1 MSNTIEQNI
10 CDAVDILVNRAI
22 SQANFD
28 KTISAIVVECVDEVS
43 GRYKVRYQEGTYYAT
58 SDNAAHYGVNTEVY
72 VLIPGGDFSKEK
84 KIIGSVK
91 NLGKGYGVIA
101 DGDEG
106 YNYIGTNVIDFNG
119 EIGLCSYKGE
129 DTKILYQHGA
139 TNQLLNINIEAV
151 EEYFKKSTH
160 IIAGARFKTNLAREQ
175 KNYGNYGLIFTLE
188 FLDDSKGTSVLKD
201 YIIDVDN
208 MLGQPFNLITPT
220 RQIEEFEING
230 ANFKKIEKI
239 TLFAKDFPNKKD
251 DMPDDIFMRDIELT
265 GAEQLNPALLNSYY
279 LSILTPQGTFFPV
292 DSNEDSKLTLK
303 AEAKYQGKALQE
315 SIHKMEFYW
324 FREHTGVDSKHRAF
338 CSYGGQGWE
347 CLNDYNVIS
356 AVYDE
361 DGKLVSDSKVE
372 WISGKSS
379 FEVSKKESFAKETKY
394 KCVCLYNNMTL
405 ANEIIIKN
413 NDAIHEIKIES
424 SNGTEFSYDKG
435 ETTLTCKVDNEE
447 NLSYNYYWIKTNN
460 VGTYEKINSD
470 KESQDVIEQANTL
483 KTNLEASFKNE
494 NENEKVYPEQK
505 GSLKNPEKYNLIYP
519 LVIAKYGESA
529 TYQNIV
535 DFCEAYIAD
544 KSNYY
549 CYKNKINNLPIRTI
563 TNYATYSC
571 SVFEVKNGKEN
582 FIGTA
587 SIKITNSFEKQ
598 IGYTLV
604 INNGTQLFKYDEAGL
619 SPSHKANEYPQ
630 EIKTLTFTLFDEK
643 GNMVEEDDI
652 RRNAKVT
659 WKFPAKE
666 TLLLSLTDVNESDDN
681 YKYSTDTLL
690 YTFDISPTYNV
701 QRNFND
707 IELEILYQ
715 GKLLKAKT
723 DFTFL
728 KEGNIGANGAD
739 YICRIV
745 SNIKDGDI
753 PPELPMV
760 IYKTV
765 DNARNWHVNYN
776 VKGDGGTGEFGT
788 LLTKYNTLFKVEL
801 YKDGEKVELSSD
813 SEVNWSFLRNR
824 YNSENSDGGLF
835 NITKEGKISAV
846 GSYNT
851 ETIGNQHPAHIV
863 KAEVIHEGKRYIAT
877 QPLAMAIVDSGYD
890 ISLAEDTGFTSVM
903 YASDGTRPS
912 YDSTNPF
919 KIVVKKKIGE
929 DIVDYSLSDKL
940 TYEWSNYGW
949 VYSKGNG
956 WINTNLITPFDSD
969 TIEKNEKKFQ
979 PDTAYDGQC
988 VSIAVECQI
997 SEDNDVKARIHIP
1010 VHYYFNRYGLAALN
1024 DWDGNSISIDKDGNG
1039 MILSPQ
1045 VGAGKKN
1052 DDNSFTGVLIGTVDD
1067 VQDSSQQTG
1076 LLGYANGVRSIFLDA
1091 ETGKAE
1097 FGIKGSNQIIIDPSS
1112 GKAEIKSG
1120 NYNTSKKTGM
1130 LIDFSTPKIEFGS
1143 GNFSVNNEGK
1153 ITAKGGGS
1161 IAGWSIGDRRL
1172 TSNEGAVGIASINDK
1187 IDGTKHGYAF
1197 WAGNRSPA
1205 SAKFSV
1211 KHDGTL
1217 KAERGT
1223 IGGWNINDKNIYT
1236 GDLTSAATSAPDS
1249 GAIRLSSGTFSAK
1262 IAGQEAS
1269 TWRFNIGNKF
1279 GVTKDGNIHAS
1290 GGRIAGWTIDQD
1302 SISTGTIINDPTKP
1316 PDVNAVRL
1324 CKTTYA
1330 SKVTG
1335 RELSYLR
1342 FNIGSDFG
1350 VDQNGTLYA
1359 KGAYMDDVHL
1369 NKLWIGTNYVTLSY
1383 ASIQVVTGATLSLTK
1398 GYDGYN
1404 VFSNI
1409 PPRGSFKIGE
1419 RTFWA
1424 FTDYP
1429 SIETMYPVTGG
1440 DISLTYTTKSF
1451 AYLS

>member
-106 YNYIGTNVIDFNG
+106 YSYIGTNVIDFNG

-129 DTKILYQHGA
+129 DTKILYQHGE
-139 TNQLLNINIEAV
+139 TNQLLNINIEAA

-279 LSILTPQGTFFPV
+279 LSILTPQGTFFSV
-292 DSNEDSKLTLK
+292 DSNEDSKITLK

-347 CLNDYNVIS
+347 CLNDYNIIS

-361 DGKLVSDSKVE
+361 EGKLVSDSKVE

-394 KCVCLYNNMTL
+394 KCICLYNNMTL

-470 KESQDVIEQANTL
+470 EESQEAIEQANTL
-483 KTNLEASFKNE
+483 KTNLKNSFETK
-494 NENEKVYPEQK
+494 KVYPEQK

-535 DFCEAYIAD
+535 DFCEAFIAD

-619 SPSHKANEYPQ
+619 SPSHKANEHPQ

-643 GNMVEEDDI
+643 GNAVEEDDI

-728 KEGNIGANGAD
+728 KEGNIGANGTD

-745 SNIKDGDI
+745 PNIKDNDV
-753 PPELPMV
+753 PPELPMI

-765 DNARNWHVNYN
+765 DNTRNWHVNYN
-776 VKGDGGTGEFGT
+776 VKGDDGTGEFGT

-813 SEVNWSFLRNR
+813 SEVTWSFLRNR

-835 NITKEGKISAV
+835 NITEGGKVSAV
-846 GSYNT
+846 GSYNPD
-851 ETIGNQHPAHIV
+851 TIGNQHPAHIV
-863 KAEVIHEGKRYIAT
+863 KVEVIHEGKRYIAT
-877 QPLAMAIVDSGYD
+877 QPLVMAIADTGYD
-890 ISLAEDTGFTSVM
+890 ISLAEGTGFTSVM

-956 WINTNLITPFDSD
+956 WINTNLITPFDSN

-988 VSIAVECQI
+988 VSIAVECQVL
-997 SEDNDVKARIHIP
+997 EDNDVKARIHIP

-1067 VQDSSQQTG
+1067 VQDSSQKTG
-1076 LLGYANGVRSIFLDA
+1076 LLGYAKGVRSIFLDA

-1097 FGIKGSNQIIIDPSS
+1097 FGTKGSNQIIIDPSS

-1172 TSNEGAVGIASINDK
+1172 TSNEGAVGIASIDDK

-1211 KHDGTL
+1211 GYDGHL
-1217 KAERGT
+1217 KSSSAT
-1223 IGGWNINDKNIYT
+1223 IGGWTINKDSIFTNADSDTTYSNSVKISST
-1236 GDLTSAATSAPDS
+1236 TFGAT
-1249 GAIRLSSGTFSAK
+1249 

-1269 TWRFNIGNKF
+1269 TWRLTIGNKF

-1302 SISTGTIINDPTKP
+1302 SISTGVIINDPTKT

-1369 NKLWIGTNYVTLSY
+1369 NKLWIGGNYVTLSY

-1419 RTFWA
+1419 KTFWA

-1440 DISLTYTTKSF
+1440 DISLTYATKSF